1 MSKASDLADR
11 LSSCPAGANGWKE
24 FEDVCIEIL
33 CHLFVP
39 PLAEPKIQ
47 PRTFSGIDRRDAVF
61 PNRNFDASNT
71 WGHLLQELG
80 ARMVLFEFKNYDI
93 TEIGKE
99 EVNQTRNYMTEPM
112 GRLAIMVCSK
122 TPNKAARTKRNTM
135 FSSPEKR
142 VVLFVTKEDLKEMLF
157 IKERGDDPADL
168 IVDLVEWFY
177 LQHE

>member
-33 CHLFVP
+33 RHLFVP
-39 PLAEPKIQ
+39 PLSEPKIQ
-47 PRTFSGIDRRDAVF
+47 PRTFSGTDRQDAVF

-71 WGHLLQELG
+71 WGQLLQELD
-80 ARMVLFEFKNYDI
+80 ARMVLFEFKNYDK

-99 EVNQTRNYMTEPM
+99 EVNQTRNYLTKPM

-122 TPNKAARTKRNTM
+122 NPNNAACITRNTV
-135 FSSPEKR
+135 FSSPDEKK
-142 VVLFVTKEDLKEMLF
+142 LS
-157 IKERGDDPADL
+157 
-168 IVDLVEWFY
+168 
-177 LQHE
+177 

>member
-1 MSKASDLADR
+1 MSKDSDLANR
-11 LSSCPAGANGWKE
+11 LSSCPAGTNGWKE

-33 CHLFVP
+33 RYLFVP
-39 PLAEPKIQ
+39 PLAKPKIQ

-71 WGHLLQELG
+71 WGHILQELG

-93 TEIGKE
+93 TDIGKK
-99 EVNQTRNYMTEPM
+99 EVDQTRNYMTDPM
-112 GRLAIMVCSK
+112 GRLAIMVCNK
-122 TPNKAARTKRNTM
+122 LPNEAAHIRRNTV
-135 FSSPEKR
+135 FSSEKKII
-142 VVLFVTKEDLKEMLF
+142 LFVTKDHLEEMLF
-157 IKERGDDPADL
+157 IKERGEDPADL